1 MKKPRVKDFDPNAQE
16 SEPRKLGSP
25 MDNMPAIGRQ
35 HSPQEQAGESS
46 SSRDSGTSTTA
57 NTEAYG
63 RTTVREYGRTVQ
75 LRELKRHPFEL
86 GRDQLAIL
94 KRWSLEDQQQGLP
107 GSMSAWAREALDEW
121 IAKKRIERGE

>member
-1 MKKPRVKDFDPNAQE
+1 
-16 SEPRKLGSP
+16 
-25 MDNMPAIGRQ
+25 
-35 HSPQEQAGESS
+35 
-46 SSRDSGTSTTA
+46 
-57 NTEAYG
+57 
-63 RTTVREYGRTVQ
+63 VQ

-86 GRDQLAIL
+86 GRDQMAIL